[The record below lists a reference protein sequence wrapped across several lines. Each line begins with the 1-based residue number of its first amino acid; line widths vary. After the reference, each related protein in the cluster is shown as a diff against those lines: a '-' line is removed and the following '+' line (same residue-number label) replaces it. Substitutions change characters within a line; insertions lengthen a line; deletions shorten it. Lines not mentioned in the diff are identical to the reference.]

1 MFLDFVIFTQT
12 TFKESHSSWHDVER
26 NRPVKK
32 NWLQYRD
39 ILQVLSKQQAFKKIE
54 DEISHFET
62 IVVLFKN
69 ESVKIFEKQINSDTV
84 LKSERGVERRSK
96 DK

>member
-1 MFLDFVIFTQT
+1 
-12 TFKESHSSWHDVER
+12 
-26 NRPVKK
+26 
-32 NWLQYRD
+32 
-39 ILQVLSKQQAFKKIE
+39 VLSKQQAFKKIE